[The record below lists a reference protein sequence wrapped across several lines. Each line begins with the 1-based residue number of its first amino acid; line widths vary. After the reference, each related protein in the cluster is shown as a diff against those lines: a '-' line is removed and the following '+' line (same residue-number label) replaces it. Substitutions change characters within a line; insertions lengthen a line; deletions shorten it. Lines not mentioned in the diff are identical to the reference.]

1 RKVPPQYIGMA
12 GFGRIELDF
21 EMEPG
26 GEYLLEGEAFSSLLL
41 WRPRQ
46 GEAVTVAGPSGDLFR
61 ARVQGLGKNSAEI
74 TVFERAGRVRR
85 PLDITLLQALPER
98 ERMEL
103 IIQKTTEL
111 GVSAIVPFRAE
122 RSISLEERESRQKKA
137 HKWGEIALKASKQS
151 RRDTIAAVLPYVGFK
166 EALKTG
172 QAKDLR
178 LALSE
183 KKGIA
188 GIRDALAEARKNE
201 IKSAALLVGPE
212 GGLTESE
219 MEEAEG
225 RGFTPVSL
233 GQRTLRVE
241 TAAIIGVGLITYEL
255 GE

>member
-1 RKVPPQYIGMA
+1 MKRFFVEQLSPDEKIISITGKEFHHLKNVLRLNRGDEIIVFDGKGLEFSGKIESIGKHEA
-12 GFGRIELDF
+12 RIAIEKQVESIKESGFEIILC
-21 EMEPG
+21 
-26 GEYLLEGEAFSSLLL
+26 
-41 WRPRQ
+41 
-46 GEAVTVAGPSGDLFR
+46 
-61 ARVQGLGKNSAEI
+61 QGLAKSEK
-74 TVFERAGRVRR
+74 
-85 PLDITLLQALPER
+85 
-98 ERMEL
+98 MEL